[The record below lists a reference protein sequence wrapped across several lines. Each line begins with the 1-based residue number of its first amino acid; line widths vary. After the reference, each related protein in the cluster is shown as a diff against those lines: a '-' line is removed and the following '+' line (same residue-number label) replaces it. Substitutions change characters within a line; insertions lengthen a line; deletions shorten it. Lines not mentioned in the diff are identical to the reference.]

1 MTAPDQVCR
10 GLTDVDGSLPR
21 RLIPAS
27 GFTKFS
33 PVGASFP
40 VLPQFSLRPISLFPS
55 AISCSESR
63 PQPVRPDL
71 SGSHGCLFSLLVCPL
86 SDEPQRSL
94 GTLLS
99 QFLLLS
105 FHCLFFK
112 SMAFNTGR
120 AFKSLCKL
128 RKDLCPGPS
137 ENQLNTN
144 HWRFGVLC
152 TFPQGTRL
160 HSPR

>member
-1 MTAPDQVCR
+1 MGTSLSGGVTAPDQVCR
-10 GLTDVDGSLPR
+10 GLTDADGSLPR

-105 FHCLFFK
+105 FHCLFLSQWLSILAVHSNHFVNLERICAQAPVK
-112 SMAFNTGR
+112 
-120 AFKSLCKL
+120 
-128 RKDLCPGPS
+128 
-137 ENQLNTN
+137 TN
-144 HWRFGVLC
+144 
-152 TFPQGTRL
+152 
-160 HSPR
+160 